1 MCYIIFIVYMKN
13 IIKKYLTEE
22 VNNKRERFFNFI
34 INDYLSDVRFLLVD
48 NAIGEVWVKLP
59 GVSHPN
65 TWMDIYHMKQKEGL
79 PYHVMETF
87 SKYGFEQWSGT
98 PSDFDDVRKIWHE
111 VLRLISIKMREINEN
126 RDSYEINQVILYNE
140 PRK

>member
-1 MCYIIFIVYMKN
+1 MKN

-22 VNNKRERFFNFI
+22 VKSKREKFFNYI

-48 NAIGEVWVKLP
+48 DILGEVWVKLP
-59 GVSHPN
+59 DFGRPN
-65 TWMDIYHMKQKEGL
+65 TAMDIYHMKQKEGL

-87 SKYGFEQWSGT
+87 SKYGFQRWAGT
-98 PSDFDDVRKIWHE
+98 TDFDDIRKIWYE